1 MTQMAGERNVRE
13 LGTLPPDGLPVI
25 RKREFKVGSVIA
37 LKNDAENEEMK
48 FRRMTLVAA
57 LSAATT
63 MGACASQTQRD
74 AQLDASVNE
83 LKSVGDQSVGDQKEP
98 RYSKTFDRCMDAAN
112 GVTVDVMN
120 CMDEELDYQDN
131 RLNSVYQRLRKVLTP
146 TNWDVLRKE
155 QRKWLAGRDSCEV
168 NDDIR
173 GGTAEM
179 LVRENCVLRK
189 TTFRAVELETLFKQQ
204 RH

>member
-1 MTQMAGERNVRE
+1 
-13 LGTLPPDGLPVI
+13 
-25 RKREFKVGSVIA
+25 
-37 LKNDAENEEMK
+37 MK

-83 LKSVGDQSVGDQKEP
+83 LKSVGDQKEP

-120 CMDEELDYQDN
+120 CMDEELDYQDK
-131 RLNSVYQRLRKVLTP
+131 RLNSVYQSLHEVFTL

-155 QRKWLAGRDSCEV
+155 QRKWLAGRDNCEV

-179 LVRENCVLRK
+179 LVRADCVLRK
-189 TTFRAVELETLFKQQ
+189 TTFRAVELEALFKQQ
-204 RH
+204 HH